1 MNKKIIIAFRLIVGV
16 IVLAAIVTQL
26 LHGFA
31 NNPNFNVTNFL
42 SFFTIESNIFGVMTV
57 LISAAFLAMNKWSVK
72 LDNFR
77 GAATLFMTITGITY
91 FLLLRGIEDQ
101 LQTPIPWVNIVLHY
115 AFPIAILIDWFVS
128 PIARKITFRQTLTW
142 LAFPIAYVTY
152 SLIRGPIAGW
162 YPYPFLDPTT
172 DGGYAKIIIVGI
184 GIATIALA
192 GAAVLALNKNI
203 IKKSR

>member
-1 MNKKIIIAFRLIVGV
+1 MNKKLIIAFRLIVSV
-16 IVLAAIVTQL
+16 TVLVAIMTQL
-26 LHGFA
+26 LHGIN
-31 NNPNFNVTNFL
+31 NNPNFKISNFL
-42 SFFTIESNIFGVMTV
+42 SFFTIESNIFGAIAM
-57 LISAAFLAMNKWSVK
+57 LISAGFLALNKWSRV

-115 AFPIAILIDWFVS
+115 AFPIAILIDWFLS

-152 SLIRGPIAGW
+152 SLIRGPAAGW

-172 DGGYAKIIIVGI
+172 DGGYAKVAIVSI
-184 GIATIALA
+184 GIAAIALA
-192 GAAVLALNKNI
+192 GAAVLVLNKNV